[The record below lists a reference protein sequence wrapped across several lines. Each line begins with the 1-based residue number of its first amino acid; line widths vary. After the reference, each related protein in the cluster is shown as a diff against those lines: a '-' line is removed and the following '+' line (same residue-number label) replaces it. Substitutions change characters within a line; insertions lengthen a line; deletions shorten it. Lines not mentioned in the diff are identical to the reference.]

1 LVRSE
6 RFEEFYE
13 RVYPRV
19 SAALMLAWSN
29 QELAADATDE
39 AFVRAYAAWDR
50 VGRMASPDGWV
61 FRVALN
67 IAKKQARRDSTR
79 LQAERRA
86 AALAATGDRL
96 GAGIELAEL
105 LAVLPPRQRIAVILR
120 HVADLREQDIAEA
133 MGVRRGTVASLLTT
147 AHRRLR
153 QLPQTRTDTAGTL

>member
-1 LVRSE
+1 MVRSE

-19 SAALMLAWSN
+19 SAALVLAWSN
-29 QELAADATDE
+29 RELAADATDE

-50 VGRMASPDGWV
+50 VSRMASPDGWV

-67 IAKKQARRDSTR
+67 LAKKQAKRDSTR

-86 AALAATGDRL
+86 AALASTGDRM
-96 GAGIELAEL
+96 GAGIDLAEL

-120 HVADLREQDIAEA
+120 HVADLREQEIAEA
-133 MGVRRGTVASLLTT
+133 MR
-147 AHRRLR
+147 
-153 QLPQTRTDTAGTL
+153 PTRSQAA